1 MKHSGAEIVIKLLE
15 KQGINTV
22 SGIPG
27 GAILPIYHALAKSS
41 IKHILTRHEQGAGFI
56 AQGMSRVSGNV
67 SVCLASSGPGAS
79 NLVTAIADAKM
90 DSVAMVAI
98 TGQVA
103 SHLLGTDAFQEL
115 DTFGVMLPITKHTWL
130 VRTTEELLEVIPA
143 AFTLASEGR
152 PGPVCIDI
160 PKDIQ
165 QNSIEVAQWPEL
177 RPEGRPKM
185 NTRAKPQLI
194 RTDALLDQA
203 IDMIQQAKRPVLY
216 AGGGVI
222 SSGCSDNLRRLTE
235 RMDLPTVTSLM
246 GLGTIPHG
254 HPLNLG
260 MLGMHGAP
268 YTNMVLNECDLL
280 LAIGARFDDRAT
292 GKVSEFC
299 PRASIIHIDIDASE
313 LDKIKTATLPIH
325 GDASTSIKYLL
336 KHSSRIDRPI
346 WRQRVDA
353 LRQAHP
359 LLVDI
364 SKGIFSPYGLLHELS
379 EILGPEINLVTDVGQ
394 HQMWTAQV
402 FPFQRPRQWVSS
414 GGLGT
419 MGFGLPAAIGAAIA
433 QPQYRT
439 LCITGDGSLMM
450 NIQELETA
458 VEHDLDIK
466 IVIMNNRNLGLV
478 RQQQTLFYESR
489 FSGINNKHRVDF
501 VGLAKAMG
509 AEATDLSLEKNPPE
523 VLAKML
529 HQPGP
534 CVINVPICENEMV
547 FPMVPPGAGNIN
559 MITGVSNA

>member
-1 MKHSGAEIVIKLLE
+1 MKYTGAEIVIKLLE

-22 SGIPG
+22 AGIPG
-27 GAILPIYHALAKSS
+27 GAILPIYDALAQSS

-56 AQGMSRVSGNV
+56 AQGMSRVTGDV
-67 SVCLASSGPGAS
+67 AVCLASSGPGAS

-130 VRTTEELLEVIPA
+130 IRSTEELLEVIPA
-143 AFTLASEGR
+143 AFRLASEGR

-165 QNSIEVAQWPEL
+165 QNSIEVAHWPE
-177 RPEGRPKM
+177 M
-185 NTRAKPQLI
+185 NTPEKPPVI
-194 RTDALLDQA
+194 HTDALLDRA

-216 AGGGVI
+216 AGGGII
-222 SSGCSDNLRRLTE
+222 SSGCSDNLRRLAE
-235 RMDLPTVTSLM
+235 RMNLPTATSFM
-246 GLGTIPHG
+246 GLGVVPHE

-268 YTNMVLNECDLL
+268 YTNRILNECDLL

-299 PRASIIHIDIDASE
+299 PHASIIHIDIDASE

-325 GDASTSIKYLL
+325 GDASACVKYLL
-336 KHSSRIDRPI
+336 KHSTKIARPN
-346 WRQRVDA
+346 WHQRTDV
-353 LRQAHP
+353 LRQTHP
-359 LLVDI
+359 LLVDT
-364 SKGIFSPYGLLHELS
+364 SKGIFSPYGLLRELS
-379 EILGPEINLVTDVGQ
+379 DCLGSDINIVMDVGQ
-394 HQMWTAQV
+394 HQMWAAQV
-402 FPFQRPRQWVSS
+402 FPFQRPRQWISS

-466 IVIMNNRNLGLV
+466 IVIMNNHNLGLV

-489 FSGINNKHRVDF
+489 FSGINNKHRIDF
-501 VGLAKAMG
+501 VGL
-509 AEATDLSLEKNPPE
+509 
-523 VLAKML
+523 
-529 HQPGP
+529 
-534 CVINVPICENEMV
+534 
-547 FPMVPPGAGNIN
+547 
-559 MITGVSNA
+559 